1 MSVRRGQCGQASVE
15 LLAGLPALALAG
27 LICLQ
32 LLVTGYSASLAD
44 GAAESGALA
53 LAAGREPEDAIR
65 DALPG
70 WADDRVDVEV
80 AGSRLTVG
88 LRPPAPLA
96 ALAKALEVRSS
107 AWVRRPDAGA
117 P

>member
-1 MSVRRGQCGQASVE
+1 MARRVRDQRGQASIE
-15 LLAGLPALALAG
+15 LLAGVPALALAA

-53 LAAGREPEDAIR
+53 LAAGREPEEAIR
-65 DALPG
+65 AALPG
-70 WADDRVDVEV
+70 WADDRVDVDV
-80 AGSRLTVG
+80 DGSRLTVA

-96 ALAKALEVRSS
+96 AIAKALEIRSS
-107 AWVRRPDAGA
+107 AWVRRPEEL
-117 P
+117 

>member
-1 MSVRRGQCGQASVE
+1 MAGPVRDQRGQASVE
-15 LLAGLPALALAG
+15 LLAGVPALALAA

-53 LAAGREPEDAIR
+53 LAAGREPEEAIQA
-65 DALPG
+65 ALPG
-70 WADDRVDVEV
+70 WADDRVDVDV
-80 AGSRLTVG
+80 DGSRLTVA

-96 ALAKALEVRSS
+96 AVAKALEVRSS
-107 AWVRRPDAGA
+107 AWVRRPEGL
-117 P
+117 